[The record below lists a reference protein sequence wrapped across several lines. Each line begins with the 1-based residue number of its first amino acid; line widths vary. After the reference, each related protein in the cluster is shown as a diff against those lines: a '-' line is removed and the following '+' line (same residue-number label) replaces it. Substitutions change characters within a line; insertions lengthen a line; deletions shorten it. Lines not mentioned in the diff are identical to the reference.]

1 MLDALNAMARRMS
14 CHSVA
19 VTFHPHP
26 TTLLRPDHA
35 PPLLTTIADRTALLH
50 QAGIDQVVVLPVTAE
65 LLQMSA
71 EDFFSGHVIE
81 KWNARGLVEGTNFR
95 FGRDRLGG
103 ADLLRQLCHT
113 AGIELQLTELLS
125 QDAAEISSSRIRQL
139 LSQGYVK
146 AACELL
152 GHGYTLRGI
161 VQRGAGRGTGLVF
174 PTANLHHIRTLLP
187 AFGVYAAETV
197 VDGQRFVTAVNIG
210 PNPTFGE
217 QHVKVECYLDQYA
230 GSLYDRELAVE
241 LIGEIRGLQSFTDAT
256 ELVKQITSDV
266 ENCRRLLALETAA
279 AWRRLSL

>member
-1 MLDALNAMARRMS
+1 MLDALKAMARRMS
-14 CHSVA
+14 CHTVA

-65 LLQMSA
+65 LLTMSA
-71 EDFFSGHVIE
+71 EQFFNRYVISE
-81 KWNARGLVEGTNFR
+81 WNARGLVEGTNFR

-103 ADLLRQLCHT
+103 ADLLRQLCQ
-113 AGIELQLTELLS
+113 AAAVELQLTELLS

-139 LSQGYVK
+139 LTQGHVK

-161 VQRGAGRGTGLVF
+161 VQRGAGRGTGLGF
-174 PTANLHHIRTLLP
+174 PTANLHHISTLLP

-217 QHVKVECYLDQYA
+217 QQVKVECFLDQYA
-230 GSLYDRELAVE
+230 GSLYQRELAVE
-241 LIGEIRGLQSFTDAT
+241 LIAEIRGLQSFDNAT
-256 ELVKQITSDV
+256 ELVQQIARDVQDCRRVLAV
-266 ENCRRLLALETAA
+266 ENAA
-279 AWRRLSL
+279 EWRRLSL